1 MNARLAILEFL
12 NENYVSRTT
21 SSASCILS
29 LVSVARSV
37 LLPRAYNV
45 DLIPIDLVPDTGYPC
60 TLFRID
66 GVKQC
71 HVKFQRQTSHKI
83 CQYEVEFVH
92 ALEVSTS
99 FKSLLTV
106 RISTVAIASKKVAMI
121 ASTHRR

>member
-12 NENYVSRTT
+12 NEKYVSRTT

-37 LLPRAYNV
+37 LLPRAYKA

-66 GVKQC
+66 WGKTMS
-71 HVKFQRQTSHKI
+71 R
-83 CQYEVEFVH
+83 E
-92 ALEVSTS
+92 
-99 FKSLLTV
+99 
-106 RISTVAIASKKVAMI
+106 ISEANES
-121 ASTHRR
+121 